1 INYNCM
7 NCVNHTFIEYT
18 NYADLSTN
26 PSINVTQNV
35 SNLIEEVIAQKW
47 TNGYRPIKRIHIATT
62 IVFLSGVMQILM
74 GIFRL
79 ECLTCYFSEQVMSGF
94 VVGGCVHVFFAQI
107 GDILGIRLQRRAG
120 PGYLYYRVQDLF
132 AQLHETKASTVAMS
146 VSSMA
151 FLVFGKE
158 ILAPWLSKVF
168 LFPVPYEL
176 ILAVVAIT
184 ATNFAEL
191 SERHSISVV
200 GNIPTSFPPPS
211 LPRFDLIPAI
221 TIDALSIAAVAVAVH
236 ATVAKIVEKRYEYG
250 IKCGQEL
257 YALGFVGVLSS
268 LFPVFPVTSGFA
280 RSVIGVAVGGSTQL
294 TSLFSSLALLSVILY
309 IGPALEYLPKCV
321 LASMVMVTMKAYV
334 KKFTEL
340 RKLWPMFKIDFL
352 IWTAS
357 MLLTICY
364 DMAEGLALAVAFAI
378 LTTIFRNQWPRWHIL
393 SKNDEGQYRETKKK
407 QIEYI
412 EGSTC
417 IFRMDGPLIFTSVD
431 RFALATRECVKKWRQ
446 KRLQRNFVTI
456 EEMNRESEQRI
467 ESELFSRKAIALH
480 PVHFNAMTATT
491 EPAVSLVI
499 DCSGFP
505 YVDYLGL
512 TTIKK
517 VYTELTSEGVDVY
530 FAGAREELMKMF
542 QQTDFYHLIDS
553 GRVFMRVSEAVD
565 ACERKRSQ
573 LATHSN
579 SETSTFEEELVA
591 THAQDL
597 NSNSAR

>member
-1 INYNCM
+1 MTTSGSFRLRRTDTLQKALRSIKHRFTRRSLTSAIVRFVPIIEWLPRYNWQRSFFGDLSGGLTMAVFAVPQGIAHAAITGVDPVYGLYTAIFPSFLYIFFGTSKHNSLGGFAVLSLMTHAAIEKVMMMHAINYNCT
-7 NCVNHTFIEYT
+7 NCVNHTFIEYA

-26 PSINVTQNV
+26 LSINMTQNM
-35 SNLIEEVIAQKW
+35 SNFIEEAITEEW
-47 TNGYRPIKRIHIATT
+47 SNGYRPVKPIHITTT
-62 IVFLSGVMQILM
+62 IVFLSGIMQILM
-74 GIFRL
+74 GIFKL

-107 GDILGIRLQRRAG
+107 GDILGVRLQRRAG

-158 ILAPWLSKVF
+158 VLAPWLSKVF

-176 ILAVVAIT
+176 ILAVVAVT

-191 SERHSISVV
+191 SERHAISVV

-221 TIDALSIAAVAVAVH
+221 TIDALSIAAIAVAVH

-294 TSLFSSLALLSVILY
+294 TSLFSALALLSVILY
-309 IGPALEYLPKCV
+309 VGPALEYLPKCV

-352 IWTAS
+352 IWIAS

-364 DMAEGLALAVAFAI
+364 DMAEGLALAIAFAI
-378 LTTIFRNQWPRWHIL
+378 LTTIFRNQPRWHIL

-407 QIEYI
+407 QMEYI

-417 IFRMDGPLIFTSVD
+417 VFRMDGPLIFTSVD
-431 RFALATRECVKKWRQ
+431 RFA
-446 KRLQRNFVTI
+446 
-456 EEMNRESEQRI
+456 
-467 ESELFSRKAIALH
+467 
-480 PVHFNAMTATT
+480 
-491 EPAVSLVI
+491 
-499 DCSGFP
+499 
-505 YVDYLGL
+505 
-512 TTIKK
+512 
-517 VYTELTSEGVDVY
+517 
-530 FAGAREELMKMF
+530 
-542 QQTDFYHLIDS
+542 
-553 GRVFMRVSEAVD
+553 
-565 ACERKRSQ
+565 
-573 LATHSN
+573 
-579 SETSTFEEELVA
+579 
-591 THAQDL
+591 
-597 NSNSAR
+597 